1 MKVEEIELSDEL
13 IENVQTSDEYST
25 TLDAV
30 QEDYEE
36 ATVSEV
42 RGYDS
47 QDETVDN
54 TLVFP
59 FDGVEDCSF
68 GSMAFG
74 IEDGEV
80 TKASATLHFEHESDE
95 DQSRIRDYRYLHDDE
110 EFYRP
115 KEEMIVENEYRFDE
129 TIEVIEYY
137 QNNPE

>member
-1 MKVEEIELSDEL
+1 MRLEKIDLSDEV
-13 IENVQTSDEYST
+13 IETVQSSDEYGT
-25 TLDAV
+25 ILQAV

-36 ATVSEV
+36 GSVSEV
-42 RGYDS
+42 KGYDS
-47 QDETVDN
+47 QDESVDY

-74 IEDGEV
+74 VEDRQV
-80 TKASATLHFEHESDE
+80 TKASATLHFEHDSDE
-95 DQSRIRDYRYLHDDE
+95 GQSRIRDYRYLHEGE

-115 KEEMIVENEYRFDE
+115 EEDMIVENEHRSDE
-129 TIEVIEYY
+129 TVEVIEYY